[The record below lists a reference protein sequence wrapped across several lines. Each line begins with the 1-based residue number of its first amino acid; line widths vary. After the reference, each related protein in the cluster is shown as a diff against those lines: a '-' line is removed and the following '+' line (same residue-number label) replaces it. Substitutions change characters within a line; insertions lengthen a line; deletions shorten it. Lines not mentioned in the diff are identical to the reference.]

1 MIPIS
6 YGEWLEAYDANYH
19 FIGSINYVVNF
30 AITS

>member
-6 YGEWLEAYDANYH
+6 YGEWLEAYDVNYH
-19 FIGSINYVVNF
+19 FIDSIKLFINF